1 MTAAQQIIL
10 RIKKMQINI
19 QNYNIPFLF
28 FIMVFKSIFRREL
41 SNNSKL
47 ILSLHIISLK
57 WTMYCKREWQ
67 HQTAYSWSPPEA
79 VIWSHT
85 IQLATSGIKVQPIMI
100 SQKAKLKKRFFLD
113 LFFMLYAV
121 CILLATPLHSKNI
134 PKIIIEVNSMYDFSN
149 CTFLNSSQRLSHYY

>member
-19 QNYNIPFLF
+19 QNYTTIYQFFFLHNGF
-28 FIMVFKSIFRREL
+28 QKYMFRKDL

-85 IQLATSGIKVQPIMI
+85 IQLAISGKKVQPIMI
-100 SQKAKLKKRFFLD
+100 SQKAKLKKKFFLKY
-113 LFFMLYAV
+113 F
-121 CILLATPLHSKNI
+121 LHALCCMHLIGHSPPFKKYSKKN
-134 PKIIIEVNSMYDFSN
+134 Y
-149 CTFLNSSQRLSHYY
+149 

>member
-19 QNYNIPFLF
+19 QNYTIYQFFFLHNGF
-28 FIMVFKSIFRREL
+28 QKNMFRKEL

-47 ILSLHIISLK
+47 ILSLHIISSK

-85 IQLATSGIKVQPIMI
+85 IQLAISGKKVQPIMI
-100 SQKAKLKKRFFLD
+100 AQKVKLKKSFLLN
-113 LFFMLYAV
+113 LFFMLYAL
-121 CILLATPLHSKNI
+121 CCMHLIGPSPPFKKYSKKNYCG
-134 PKIIIEVNSMYDFSN
+134 KQYV
-149 CTFLNSSQRLSHYY
+149 

>member
-10 RIKKMQINI
+10 RIKKMQINTI
-19 QNYNIPFLF
+19 QNYNIPILF
-28 FIMVFKSIFRREL
+28 FIMVFKIIFRREL

-47 ILSLHIISLK
+47 ILSLHIISSK

-85 IQLATSGIKVQPIMI
+85 IQLAISEKKVQPIMI
-100 SQKAKLKKRFFLD
+100 SQKAKLKKSFFFN
-113 LFFMLYAV
+113 LFFMLYASYW
-121 CILLATPLHSKNI
+121 PLPSIQKYSKKN
-134 PKIIIEVNSMYDFSN
+134 Y
-149 CTFLNSSQRLSHYY
+149 